1 MYNKGGVLHNMIRT
15 IIADDDKWRSILRG
29 LNAKFYH
36 QQVDYDDI
44 VNFINQESG
53 LNFNSIF
60 EQYVKTTLIPV
71 LCISETK
78 DGKVQAKWKNT
89 VENFEMPVYIGTA
102 DNNLKAINITNN
114 DQTLNIHNLTKE
126 NIKIDTFNYYIDIQ
140 KN

>member
-1 MYNKGGVLHNMIRT
+1 
-15 IIADDDKWRSILRG
+15 
-29 LNAKFYH
+29 
-36 QQVDYDDI
+36 
-44 VNFINQESG
+44 
-53 LNFNSIF
+53 
-60 EQYVKTTLIPV
+60 
-71 LCISETK
+71 
-78 DGKVQAKWKNT
+78 VQAKWKNT